1 MKRLTV
7 FEEIKHKLIVSCQA
21 LEDEPL
27 YGSEIMA
34 KMARAAEMGGAS
46 AIRANTIADIIAI
59 KAQVNLPIIGI
70 IKSDYPDSKVVITP
84 TIKEIEALID
94 VGVDII
100 ALDAT
105 DRVRP
110 NGVSLRQLFV
120 EVKKRYPDQLFMADI
135 STIDEAK
142 LAEELGFDLIAT
154 TLVGYTASSLGAHPF
169 DTLKS
174 LTKVITTKIIAEGNF
189 DTPEKAKHALELGA
203 YAVVVGSAI
212 TRPQLI
218 TKKFVDAIEVPIG
231 AKEGPIK

>member
-1 MKRLTV
+1 MKHLTV

-27 YGSEIMA
+27 FGSEIMA
-34 KMARAAEMGGAS
+34 KMARAAEIGGAS
-46 AIRANTIADIIAI
+46 AIRANSVVDISAI

-70 IKSDYPDSKVVITP
+70 IKSNYPDSKVVITP
-84 TIKEIEALID
+84 TIREIEALID

-110 NGVSLRQLFV
+110 NGVSLRQLFE

-135 STIDEAK
+135 STTDEAK
-142 LAEELGFDLIAT
+142 FAQELGFDLIAT
-154 TLVGYTASSLGAHPF
+154 TLVGYTESSLGAHPF
-169 DTLKS
+169 ETLKT
-174 LTKVITTKIIAEGNF
+174 LVKDIKTKIIAEGNF

>member
-1 MKRLTV
+1 MTV
-7 FEEIKHKLIVSCQA
+7 FEEIKHKLIVSCHA

-34 KMARAAEMGGAS
+34 KMARAAEIGGAS

-154 TLVGYTASSLGAHPF
+154 TLVRIYCVF
-169 DTLKS
+169 
-174 LTKVITTKIIAEGNF
+174 
-189 DTPEKAKHALELGA
+189 
-203 YAVVVGSAI
+203 
-212 TRPQLI
+212 TRRPSI
-218 TKKFVDAIEVPIG
+218 
-231 AKEGPIK
+231 